1 MWTPCKCKPTNKL
14 LDPGLGKEFRF
25 YFIIQQNKTMLSY
38 YGTKAVT
45 QWRVSNSTLS
55 SVWVSRACHNN
66 SMDFPSSP
74 YLYCI
79 ALPIYE
85 LVSTKVKLLPLLL
98 YLATLDTPTHTRW
111 PYLRVHRQKSM
122 FPCSYTNKSFSSKST
137 KPQMYMSTKNIHTF
151 TADVCV
157 MYAIP
162 CSKNDDT
169 RFITILI
176 LLAINFL
183 RRILLLQQE
192 VHWINDGKGIV
203 WTVWS
208 TSIKNSPGCCD

>member
-25 YFIIQQNKTMLSY
+25 YFIIQQNKTMLGY
-38 YGTKAVT
+38 YATKAVT

-122 FPCSYTNKSFSSKST
+122 FPL
-137 KPQMYMSTKNIHTF
+137 
-151 TADVCV
+151 
-157 MYAIP
+157 AIP
-162 CSKNDDT
+162 IN
-169 RFITILI
+169 
-176 LLAINFL
+176 LLAQSPPN
-183 RRILLLQQE
+183 RRCICQQK
-192 VHWINDGKGIV
+192 I
-203 WTVWS
+203 
-208 TSIKNSPGCCD
+208 SIPSLPTCV